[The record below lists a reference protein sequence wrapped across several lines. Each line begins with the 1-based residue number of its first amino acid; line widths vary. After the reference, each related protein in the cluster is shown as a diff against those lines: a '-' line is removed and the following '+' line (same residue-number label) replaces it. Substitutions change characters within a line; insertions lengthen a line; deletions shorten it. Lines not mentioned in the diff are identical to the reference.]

1 MELSEETKQLYN
13 QIKESGYDMFN
24 INDPFYQDICTPYD
38 SQSGTDILLE
48 DRINYIYNNDD
59 TQCQSNCHFSY
70 YFIESHYM
78 QCTCSTNKDT
88 NDNNLK
94 KDKFSSKKIYESFYD
109 VLKYSNYN
117 ILKCY
122 KIIMNIKILKYNIG
136 CIITFAFF
144 CYFIICIILY
154 ILKGLNPLKSK
165 LGMVLQQLQIENH
178 PNSKT
183 KIKLSSNSS
192 IKINSIK
199 KLKSKRKKIYN
210 KKSEQHYNNN
220 QKCLNSNSKN
230 NILENPL
237 FDEIKIFEGKEQN
250 KNKIEKVQNI
260 KNIKYSDYEL
270 NEMEYKEAIKLD
282 KRPLFQIYFS
292 SLKREH
298 LLIFTFC
305 NHDDY
310 NLFPVKLTRFIFLI
324 VGDMALN
331 TFFFSDDSMHKL
343 FLNYGKYNFIQQ
355 IPQITYSTIISS
367 IIELFLC
374 FLIITDKYF
383 YSLK

>member
-38 SQSGTDILLE
+38 SQSGTDILLV

-59 TQCQSNCHFSY
+59 TQCQPNCHFFY
-70 YFIESHYM
+70 YSIESHYM

-122 KIIMNIKILKYNIG
+122 KIIMNIKIFKYNIG

-144 CYFIICIILY
+144 CCFIICIILY

-199 KLKSKRKKIYN
+199 KL
-210 KKSEQHYNNN
+210 
-220 QKCLNSNSKN
+220 
-230 NILENPL
+230 
-237 FDEIKIFEGKEQN
+237 
-250 KNKIEKVQNI
+250 
-260 KNIKYSDYEL
+260 
-270 NEMEYKEAIKLD
+270 
-282 KRPLFQIYFS
+282 
-292 SLKREH
+292 
-298 LLIFTFC
+298 T
-305 NHDDY
+305 
-310 NLFPVKLTRFIFLI
+310 
-324 VGDMALN
+324 
-331 TFFFSDDSMHKL
+331 
-343 FLNYGKYNFIQQ
+343 
-355 IPQITYSTIISS
+355 
-367 IIELFLC
+367 
-374 FLIITDKYF
+374 
-383 YSLK
+383 